1 MTSFPQNGLLPET
14 EYVLRVVEECGGG
27 NSSYLQYD
35 A

>member
-1 MTSFPQNGLLPET
+1 MTSFPQNGLLPEK
-14 EYVLRVVEECGGG
+14 EYVLRVVEEYGGG